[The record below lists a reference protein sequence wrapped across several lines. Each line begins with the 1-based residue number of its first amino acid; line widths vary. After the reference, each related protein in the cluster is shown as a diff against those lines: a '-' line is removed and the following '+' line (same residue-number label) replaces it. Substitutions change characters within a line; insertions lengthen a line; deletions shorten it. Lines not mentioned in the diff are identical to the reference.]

1 MQSIPAFSRIC
12 RTYKVTQVL
21 VSKLFVQVYF
31 RTTNDYFRMA
41 VTGKLIYF
49 ERLNIKAIMMETA
62 EPRVH
67 QGRNVKRFREM
78 CGLKQEALAL
88 ELGADW
94 NQKRISLLEAKE
106 EIEPEILKQVADVL
120 KMPVEA
126 FTKLDDDGAFNII
139 SNTFNSHDYSTSIGY
154 RSSFNFNVADK
165 WMEALEENKRL
176 YERLLQSEREK
187 VELLERLLNER
198 K

>member
-1 MQSIPAFSRIC
+1 
-12 RTYKVTQVL
+12 
-21 VSKLFVQVYF
+21 
-31 RTTNDYFRMA
+31 MA
-41 VTGKLIYF
+41 VTEKLIYF
-49 ERLNIKAIMMETA
+49 ERLNCKAIMMETA

-106 EIEPEILKQVADVL
+106 EIEPEILKQVAEVL

-126 FTKLDDDGAFNII
+126 FTKLDDDGAINII
-139 SNTFNSHDYSTSIGY
+139 SSTLHETSIASNNYNPTFNYNSIE
-154 RSSFNFNVADK
+154 R
-165 WMEALEENKRL
+165 WLEALEENKKL

-187 VELLERLLNER
+187 VELLERMLNER

>member
-1 MQSIPAFSRIC
+1 
-12 RTYKVTQVL
+12 
-21 VSKLFVQVYF
+21 
-31 RTTNDYFRMA
+31 MA

-88 ELGADW
+88 ELGGDW
-94 NQKRISLLEAKE
+94 NQKRISLLESKE
-106 EIEPEILKQVADVL
+106 EIEPEILKQVAEVL

-126 FTKLDDDGAFNII
+126 FTRLDDDGAINII
-139 SNTFNSHDYSTSIGY
+139 ANTVTNHDQSALVYYHPVI
-154 RSSFNFNVADK
+154 NPMEK
-165 WMEALEENKRL
+165 WMEALEENKKL

-187 VELLERLLNER
+187 VELLERMLNER